1 VSNDNRRDMRFLKG
15 YAFGATSLIIVL
27 SILAFRHPDVE
38 HFKEIDVGRIN
49 VREPDGTLRMT
60 ISNAAQSM
68 GWVIDGKAYPGR
80 PKNAGMLFFNEEGEE
95 NGGLSFDG
103 RKTADGKVNAG
114 ALLAF
119 DQYDSDQIVT
129 LSYDEGNGRRRQ
141 GLTVMDRADNI
152 TLGELMEKV
161 QAIRAMPDGP
171 AKDSAQKALL
181 VIDGQP
187 LAAPRLF
194 AGRDRDRTAI
204 VRLSDPEGRTRLRMS
219 VDSTGV
225 PSIEFLDE
233 DGKVTRRISGNEGGA
248 TR

>member
-1 VSNDNRRDMRFLKG
+1 
-15 YAFGATSLIIVL
+15 
-27 SILAFRHPDVE
+27 
-38 HFKEIDVGRIN
+38 
-49 VREPDGTLRMT
+49 
-60 ISNAAQSM
+60 
-68 GWVIDGKAYPGR
+68 
-80 PKNAGMLFFNEEGEE
+80 
-95 NGGLSFDG
+95 
-103 RKTADGKVNAG
+103 
-114 ALLAF
+114 
-119 DQYDSDQIVT
+119 
-129 LSYDEGNGRRRQ
+129 
-141 GLTVMDRADNI
+141 MDRADNI

-181 VIDGQP
+181 VVDGEP

-233 DGKVTRRISGNEGGA
+233 NGKVTRRISGSEGGA
-248 TR
+248 SR

>member
-1 VSNDNRRDMRFLKG
+1 MRFLKG
-15 YAFGATSLIIVL
+15 YAFGATSLIVVL
-27 SILAFRHPDVE
+27 SILAFRRADVE

-80 PKNAGMLFFNEEGEE
+80 PKSAGMLFFNSEGEE
-95 NGGLSFDG
+95 DGGLSFDG
-103 RKTADGKVNAG
+103 RKPADGKVNAG

-141 GLTVMDRADNI
+141 GLSVLDRADNI
-152 TLGELMEKV
+152 SLGQLMEKV

-181 VIDGQP
+181 VVDGQP
-187 LAAPRLF
+187 LAAQRLF
-194 AGRDRDRTAI
+194 AGRDRDRTAV
-204 VRLSDPEGRTRLRMS
+204 VRLSDPQGRTRLRMS

-233 DGKVTRRISGNEGGA
+233 SGKVTRLISGNEGG
-248 TR
+248 TSR